1 MHNILE
7 ILFNLGML
15 TSLSC
20 LSGVIGHDPH
30 KPLQNRL
37 VQGLIFG
44 FASILG
50 MLNPLVL
57 APGLIFD
64 GRSVMIS
71 VAGMYFGPLTA
82 AVAALGPFMLRIY
95 QGGSGMIMGI
105 SVITA
110 AAVIGSLFHMRLKRL
125 TGHQDSDYHMMSVS
139 LKEIGV
145 MGLIVHV
152 VMVLLMFTLPK
163 ERAFET
169 IKNVGPIVIVAYP
182 LTMMLIGSILS
193 AFAEKKRMSE
203 ALMEREKEL
212 TNSHGELEAGIE
224 ELIAQEEEI
233 RQQYQHIQESE
244 QKLRAVF
251 DEASVGIN
259 IAEYG
264 TGIILQANPA
274 FYRLIGK
281 TQSEIIGYSWT
292 TFTHPDDVAVNLEL
306 NRGLMEGKINQ
317 FELEKRYIKGDGSII
332 WVTIKNTVTSWDD
345 SGKLYELCF
354 IEDITDKKRALEAL
368 QESELSFRS
377 IFESTSDTVLMFN
390 RERII
395 DCNNS
400 AVKLFGATS
409 KDDIVGKTVDQFSA
423 LIQPD
428 GHSSAEK
435 AGVLLKQ
442 CRDEGTARFEWLHKR
457 MDGSLFTVEVV
468 LTRISLHGEDIVH
481 ASVRDITD
489 RKFMEQ
495 RLSHLS
501 YHDQLTGLYNRRY
514 FEEEFKRL
522 NVERNLPL
530 TLMMADVDGLKLVN
544 DSFGHVVGDQLLI
557 KVSEL
562 LLKGCRSDDL
572 VARIG
577 GDEFVIL
584 LPQTSAREAEEI
596 AGRIMTFSE
605 SETIENIQVSMSI
618 GWATEKEMPAPYSDM
633 LKIAEDYLYRKKLFV
648 SPSQR
653 NKTIHTI
660 IHTLHEKNK
669 REELHSYR
677 VAALCESI
685 GTRMGLKAEKIKE
698 LKHLG
703 LLHDIGKVGIDEQML
718 NKPGKLT
725 EIEWREM
732 TKHPEIGYRILS
744 TVNEMKEMAES
755 VLAHHERYDGKG
767 YPRGLKG
774 DTIPLHARIITL
786 ADAFDAMI
794 SVRPYRDA
802 LTREEAIEEV
812 KRNAG
817 TQFDPLVVKAFLLL
831 MEDPAYQIPNIA
843 DYQEMNQ
850 ALEDVLRL

>member
-37 VQGLIFG
+37 VQGIIFG
-44 FASILG
+44 VASILG

-71 VAGMYFGPLTA
+71 IAGMYFGPLSAVIA
-82 AVAALGPFMLRIY
+82 AVGPFILRIV

-105 SVITA
+105 SVISSA
-110 AAVIGSLFHMRLKRL
+110 ALIGSLYHYRLKRI
-125 TGHQDSDYHMMSVS
+125 TGHQDADYHMMSVS

-163 ERAFET
+163 ERAIET

-193 AFAEKKRMSE
+193 AFSEKKRISE

-212 TNSHGELEAGIE
+212 IGSHGELEAGIE
-224 ELIAQEEEI
+224 ELLAQEEEI

-274 FYRLIGK
+274 FYKLIDK
-281 TQSEIIGYSWT
+281 PESEIIGKSWT
-292 TFTHPDDVAVNLEL
+292 TFTHPDDVTVNLEL
-306 NRGLMEGKINQ
+306 NQKLKEGKINQ
-317 FELEKRYIKGDGSII
+317 FELEKRYIKGDGRVI

-345 SGKLYELCF
+345 SGKYYELCF
-354 IEDITDKKRALEAL
+354 IEDITEKKQALVAL
-368 QESELSFRS
+368 QESELSFRR

-395 DCNNS
+395 DCNDS
-400 AVKLFGATS
+400 AVRLFGASS

-423 LIQPD
+423 VIQPD
-428 GHSSAEK
+428 GLSSAEK
-435 AGVLLKQ
+435 ASSMLRD
-442 CRDEGTARFEWLHKR
+442 CREKGTARFEWLHKR
-457 MDGSLFTVEVV
+457 LDESLFTVEVV

-481 ASVRDITD
+481 ASVRDITG
-489 RKFMEQ
+489 RKLMEQ
-495 RLSHLS
+495 KLSHLS

-514 FEEEFKRL
+514 FEEEFIRL

-530 TLMMADVDGLKLVN
+530 TLMMTDVDGLKLVN
-544 DSFGHVVGDQLLI
+544 DSFGHGVGDQLLI

-584 LPQTSAREAEEI
+584 LPKTSASEAEEI
-596 AGRIMTFSE
+596 AGRIMKFSGC
-605 SETIENIQVSMSI
+605 ETIENIQVSMSI
-618 GWATEKEMPAPYSDM
+618 GWATENEAPAPYSDM
-633 LKIAEDYLYRKKLFV
+633 
-648 SPSQR
+648 
-653 NKTIHTI
+653 
-660 IHTLHEKNK
+660 
-669 REELHSYR
+669 
-677 VAALCESI
+677 
-685 GTRMGLKAEKIKE
+685 
-698 LKHLG
+698 
-703 LLHDIGKVGIDEQML
+703 
-718 NKPGKLT
+718 
-725 EIEWREM
+725 
-732 TKHPEIGYRILS
+732 
-744 TVNEMKEMAES
+744 
-755 VLAHHERYDGKG
+755 
-767 YPRGLKG
+767 
-774 DTIPLHARIITL
+774 
-786 ADAFDAMI
+786 
-794 SVRPYRDA
+794 
-802 LTREEAIEEV
+802 
-812 KRNAG
+812 
-817 TQFDPLVVKAFLLL
+817 
-831 MEDPAYQIPNIA
+831 
-843 DYQEMNQ
+843 
-850 ALEDVLRL
+850 

>member
-20 LSGVIGHDPH
+20 LSGVIGHNPH

-44 FASILG
+44 VASILG

-71 VAGMYFGPLTA
+71 IAGMYFGPLTA
-82 AVAALGPFMLRIY
+82 VIAAAGPFILRIV

-105 SVITA
+105 SVISSA
-110 AAVIGSLFHMRLKRL
+110 ALIGSLYHYRLKRI
-125 TGHQDSDYHMMSVS
+125 TGHQDSDYHMMPVS
-139 LKEIGV
+139 LKEIGA

-163 ERAFET
+163 ERTLET
-169 IKNVGPIVIVAYP
+169 IKTVGPIVIVTYP

-193 AFAEKKRMSE
+193 AFAEKKRISE

-212 TNSHGELEAGIE
+212 IRSHDELEAGIE
-224 ELIAQEEEI
+224 ELLAQEEEI

-274 FYRLIGK
+274 FYKLIGK
-281 TQSEIIGYSWT
+281 SESDIIGKSWT
-292 TFTHPDDVAVNLEL
+292 TFTHPDDVHVNLEL
-306 NRGLMEGKINQ
+306 NQGLMEGRINQ
-317 FELEKRYIKGDGSII
+317 FELDKRYIKGDGRII

-345 SGKLYELCF
+345 SGKFYELCF
-354 IEDITDKKRALEAL
+354 IEDITEKKQALEAL
-368 QESELSFRS
+368 QESELSFRR

-395 DCNNS
+395 DCNDS
-400 AVKLFGATS
+400 AVKLFGVSS

-423 LIQPD
+423 EIQPD
-428 GHSSAEK
+428 GLSSAEK
-435 AGVLLKQ
+435 ASSLLRE
-442 CRDEGTARFEWLHKR
+442 CREEGTARFEWLHKR
-457 MDGSLFTVEVV
+457 IDESLFTVEVV

-481 ASVRDITD
+481 ASVRDITG
-489 RKFMEQ
+489 RKLMEQ
-495 RLSHLS
+495 KLSHLS
-501 YHDQLTGLYNRRY
+501 YHDQLTGIYNRRY
-514 FEEEFKRL
+514 FEEEFRRL

-530 TLMMADVDGLKLVN
+530 TLMMVDVDGLKLVN
-544 DSFGHVVGDQLLI
+544 DSFGHGVGDQLLI
-557 KVSEL
+557 KTSEL

-584 LPQTSAREAEEI
+584 LPKTSASEAEEI
-596 AGRIMTFSE
+596 AGRIMKFSE

-618 GWATEKEMPAPYSDM
+618 GWATEKEAPAPYSDM
-633 LKIAEDYLYRKKLFV
+633 IKIAEDILYRKKLFV

-685 GTRMGLKAEKIKE
+685 GTRMRLKTEKIKE

-725 EIEWREM
+725 DAEWREM

-744 TVNEMKEMAES
+744 TVSEMKEMAES

-774 DTIPLHARIITL
+774 NAIPLHARIITL

-802 LTREEAIEEV
+802 LSREEAIEEV
-812 KRNAG
+812 KRNTG
-817 TQFDPLVVKAFLLL
+817 TQFDPLVVKAFLSL

-843 DYQEMNQ
+843 DYQEMND
-850 ALEDVLRL
+850 ALEAVLKL

>member
-105 SVITA
+105 SVISSA
-110 AAVIGSLFHMRLKRL
+110 ALIGSLFHIWLKRL

-163 ERAFET
+163 ERALET
-169 IKNVGPIVIVAYP
+169 IKNVGPIVIIVYP

-203 ALMEREKEL
+203 ALMEREKDL
-212 TNSHGELEAGIE
+212 MNSHSELEAGIE

-281 TQSEIIGYSWT
+281 AESEIIGYPWT
-292 TFTHPDDVAVNLEL
+292 TFTHPDDVALNLEL
-306 NRGLMEGKINQ
+306 NKGLKEGKINQ

-332 WVTIKNTVTSWDD
+332 WVTIKNTVTSWDE

-354 IEDITDKKRALEAL
+354 IEDITEKKRALEAL

-395 DCNNS
+395 DCNDS

-409 KDDIVGKTVDQFSA
+409 KEDIVGKTVDQFSA
-423 LIQPD
+423 VIQPD
-428 GHSSAEK
+428 GLSSAVK
-435 AGVLLKQ
+435 AGLLLKQ
-442 CRDEGTARFEWLHKR
+442 CREEGTARFEWLHKR
-457 MDGSLFTVEVV
+457 MDESLFTVEVV
-468 LTRISLHGEDIVH
+468 LTRITLHGEDIVH

-489 RKFMEQ
+489 RKLMEQ

-501 YHDQLTGLYNRRY
+501 YHDQLTGIYNRRY

-562 LLKGCRSDDL
+562 LHKGCRSDDL

-596 AGRIMTFSE
+596 AGRIMKYSE

-618 GWATEKEMPAPYSDM
+618 GWATEKVTPAPYSDM

-703 LLHDIGKVGIDEQML
+703 LLHDIGKVGVDEQML

-725 EIEWREM
+725 DIEWREM

-774 DTIPLHARIITL
+774 DAIPLHARIITL

-802 LTREEAIEEV
+802 LSREEAIEEV

-843 DYQEMNQ
+843 DYQEMNE
-850 ALEDVLRL
+850 ALEDVLKL